1 MLAACGEARREEA
14 RLAALEAGFAQ
25 ARASLA
31 ALSSGASSGGALPSS
46 SGGGGSGGGSVPPS
60 FRSVSAAS
68 APLAASG
75 LIGAEAEALRRW
87 FGEPD
92 LRRREGEG
100 EVRLYLGPGC
110 ALDLVLYAS
119 RVAHALARADGA
131 AAVTEAD
138 CLRGIGG
145 GGSGLGAGREAT
157 AAHSGGR

>member
-1 MLAACGEARREEA
+1 MPAACGGARREEA
-14 RLAALEAGFAQ
+14 KLAALEMGIAQ

-31 ALSSGASSGGALPSS
+31 AMSSGASSARPLPSS
-46 SGGGGSGGGSVPPS
+46 SGGGGGGGGGPAS
-60 FRSVSAAS
+60 FRPVSAA

-100 EVRLYLGPGC
+100 EVRLYRGPGC

-119 RVAHALARADGA
+119 RVAHALARADRA

-138 CLRGIGG
+138 CLTGIGG
-145 GGSGLGAGREAT
+145 GLGGGAGRGAA

>member
-1 MLAACGEARREEA
+1 MPAACGGVRPEEA
-14 RLAALEAGFAQ
+14 KLAALETGIAQ
-25 ARASLA
+25 ARASLVA
-31 ALSSGASSGGALPSS
+31 MSSGASSARPLPSS
-46 SGGGGSGGGSVPPS
+46 SGGGGGGAPS
-60 FRSVSAAS
+60 SLRPVSAA

-119 RVAHALARADGA
+119 RVAHALARADRA

-145 GGSGLGAGREAT
+145 GLGGGAGRDAA